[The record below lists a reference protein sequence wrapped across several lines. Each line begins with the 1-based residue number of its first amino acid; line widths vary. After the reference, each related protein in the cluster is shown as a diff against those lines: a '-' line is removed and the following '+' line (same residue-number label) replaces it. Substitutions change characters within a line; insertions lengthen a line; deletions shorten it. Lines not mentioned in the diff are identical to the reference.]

1 MLYSMFY
8 KGLFEAS
15 PLSGRLGDLHPL
27 VYAHDAIYVSSDDF
41 HKLSVTFSR
50 IVLQVRENRRIF
62 APSNNNK
69 EFNIIKIYN

>member
-1 MLYSMFY
+1 MDRYQIHPNPPDNHQKTLYI
-8 KGLFEAS
+8 E
-15 PLSGRLGDLHPL
+15 HPL
-27 VYAHDAIYVSSDDF
+27 LSVGVDAIFVCLDDF